1 MGGKI
6 DHSINS
12 RGGGSYS
19 CVLFG
24 QNHHL
29 IGSLLPPP
37 GNPPMYAQLYIY
49 DIDNEVSN
57 RISSVSRHVNA
68 EILDPTIVQMLK
80 DCLDKH
86 NSIVK
91 KYRKAADII
100 KENVVPDISIRLI
113 INGNSSVLS
122 RQYNMPTTS
131 ELAALIVGDFD
142 KSYTKRD
149 IIAKRQNGHLQRI
162 DELHMSYLPLQ
173 YPLLF
178 PYGDNG
184 YDSTNEHANESLSM
198 TKKKKKLTPRSTW
211 RFVL

>member
-1 MGGKI
+1 
-6 DHSINS
+6 
-12 RGGGSYS
+12 
-19 CVLFG
+19 
-24 QNHHL
+24 
-29 IGSLLPPP
+29 
-37 GNPPMYAQLYIY
+37 
-49 DIDNEVSN
+49 
-57 RISSVSRHVNA
+57 
-68 EILDPTIVQMLK
+68 MLK

-100 KENVVPDISIRLI
+100 KENVLPDIRIRLI
-113 INGNSSVLS
+113 RNGNSSVLS

-149 IIAKRQNGHLQRI
+149 IIVKRQNRHLQRI

-198 TKKKKKLTPRSTW
+198 TKKKKKLTLGSTW
-211 RFVL
+211 RSVL